1 MHLEIFG
8 QAQAQTILV
17 LAHHTARNVIDHSL
31 ILALWHSDKRTLL
44 VSGDDRLFGE
54 RNFTPRLAVVFLL
67 FAVFVHCGRF
77 AFVVLVVRVADK
89 LLKLLRGNF
98 DFLLVLSQRYREVFR
113 DVCRHT
119 AVLRLSILTH
129 HRVGQVVGISRIL
142 RSVGSTI
149 QRGIIIRLDK
159 CISRNIDRHARLFL
173 ALIVLVI
180 CVIYKPCELLRRKLH
195 FVAVAVAKIYDLAF
209 AE

>member
-1 MHLEIFG
+1 MHLKIFG

-77 AFVVLVVRVADK
+77 AFIVLIVRIADK
-89 LLKLLRGNF
+89 LLKLLRGHF
-98 DFLLVLSQRYREVFR
+98 DFLLILSQRYRKILR
-113 DVCRHT
+113 NARCQA
-119 AVLRLSILTH
+119 AVLCLRVLTH
-129 HRVGQVVGISRIL
+129 YRVGQVITVP
-142 RSVGSTI
+142 
-149 QRGIIIRLDK
+149 
-159 CISRNIDRHARLFL
+159 F
-173 ALIVLVI
+173 VL
-180 CVIYKPCELLRRKLH
+180 
-195 FVAVAVAKIYDLAF
+195 
-209 AE
+209 